1 MNSYLSSTELANA
14 LALRDPSDPEQGP
27 YALQQLLHDILDA
40 VSRLSQLPA
49 QPVRVSPIVAVEDNY
64 DRLGFAPHAV
74 TPGPAL
80 LPLPQPDGDAAQP
93 PHQLDL
99 WRIASRPDLTGQQLD
114 QLVSAIVEAVIPA
127 GR

>member
-1 MNSYLSSTELANA
+1 M
-14 LALRDPSDPEQGP
+14 ALRDPSDPEQGP

-99 WRIASRPDLTGQQLD
+99 CRIAWRPDLTGQQLD

-127 GR
+127 GP